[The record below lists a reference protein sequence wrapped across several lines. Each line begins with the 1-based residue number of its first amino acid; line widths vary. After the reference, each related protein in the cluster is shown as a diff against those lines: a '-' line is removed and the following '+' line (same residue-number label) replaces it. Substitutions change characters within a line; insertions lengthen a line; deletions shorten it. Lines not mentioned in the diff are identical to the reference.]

1 MTFSLFGDKFT
12 RHSGITLLMEDL
24 NDGLRTPGAI
34 MLGGGNPA
42 QIPEMQDYFQTL
54 LTDMLESG
62 KATDALCNYDGPQGK
77 TELLT
82 LLAGML
88 REKLGWDIE
97 AQNIALTNG
106 SQSAFFYLFNLFA
119 GRRADGRVKKVLFP
133 LAPEYIGYADAGL
146 EEDLFVSARPNIE
159 LLPEGQFK
167 YHVDFEHLHIGE
179 ETGMICVSRPTNPTG
194 NVITD
199 EELLKLDAL
208 ANQHGIPLV
217 IDNAYGVPFPGIIF
231 SEARPLWN
239 PNIVLCMSLS
249 KLGLPGSRC
258 GIIIANEKIITAITN
273 MNGIIS
279 LAPGGIGPAMMC
291 EMIKRNDLLR
301 LSETVIKPFYYQ
313 RVQETIA
320 IIRRYLPED
329 RCLIHKPEGAIFLW
343 LWFKDLPITTEQL
356 YQRLKARGV
365 LMVPGHNFFPGLDKP
380 WPHTH
385 QCMRMNYVPEP
396 EKIEAGVK
404 ILAEEIERAWAES
417 HSYAIPALRNAG
429 KTFQTGCCR
438 SRCRCT
444 FSTSMHCNAFVGQAS
459 TQAGPVARCQHR
471 SHLIALAFLREET
484 TSIVPNGQ
492 ASIQLLHPMQRDC
505 STKICPCS
513 RLIASTGQT
522 FAHGASSH

>member
-1 MTFSLFGDKFT
+1 MTFSQFGDKFT
-12 RHSGITLLMEDL
+12 RHSGITRLMEDL

-42 QIPEMQDYFQTL
+42 QIPEMNTYFQTL
-54 LTDMLESG
+54 LADMLENG

-82 LLAGML
+82 LLATML
-88 REKLGWDIE
+88 REALGWDIE
-97 AQNIALTNG
+97 PQNIALTNG

-119 GRRADGRVKKVLFP
+119 GRRADGTTKKVLFP

-199 EELLKLDAL
+199 DELMKLDAL

-239 PNIVLCMSLS
+239 PNIILCMSLS

-258 GIIIANEKIITAITN
+258 GII
-273 MNGIIS
+273 S
-279 LAPGGIGPAMMC
+279 LSPGGIGPAMMC
-291 EMIKRNDLLR
+291 EMIRRNDLLR
-301 LSETVIKPFYYQ
+301 LSNEVIKPFYSQ

-320 IIRRYLPED
+320 ILRRYLPEE

-343 LWFKDLPITTEQL
+343 LWFKDLPITTELL
-356 YQRLKARGV
+356 YQRLKKRGV
-365 LMVPGHNFFPGLDKP
+365 LMVPGDYFFPGLDKP

-385 QCMRMNYVPEP
+385 QCMRMNYVPDP

-404 ILAEEIERAWAES
+404 ILAEEIENAWRE
-417 HSYAIPALRNAG
+417 AG
-429 KTFQTGCCR
+429 
-438 SRCRCT
+438 
-444 FSTSMHCNAFVGQAS
+444 
-459 TQAGPVARCQHR
+459 
-471 SHLIALAFLREET
+471 
-484 TSIVPNGQ
+484 
-492 ASIQLLHPMQRDC
+492 
-505 STKICPCS
+505 
-513 RLIASTGQT
+513 
-522 FAHGASSH
+522 

>member
-12 RHSGITLLMEDL
+12 RHSGITRLMEDL

-42 QIPEMQDYFQTL
+42 QIPEMNEYFNSL
-54 LTDMLESG
+54 LADMLDNG
-62 KATDALCNYDGPQGK
+62 KALDALCNYDGPQGK
-77 TELLT
+77 SELLT
-82 LLAGML
+82 LLAQML
-88 REKLGWDIE
+88 REELGWEIE
-97 AQNIALTNG
+97 PQNIALTNG

-119 GRRADGRVKKVLFP
+119 GRRADGTTRKVLFP
-133 LAPEYIGYADAGL
+133 LTPEYIGYADSGL
-146 EEDLFVSARPNIE
+146 EEDLFVATRPNIE

-167 YHVDFEHLHIGE
+167 YHVDFEHLQVTE

-199 EELLKLDAL
+199 EELIKLDAL
-208 ANQHGIPLV
+208 ANQHGVPLV

-249 KLGLPGSRC
+249 KLGLPGTRC
-258 GIIIANEKIITAITN
+258 
-273 MNGIIS
+273 GIIS

-291 EMIKRNDLLR
+291 EMIKRKDLLR

-320 IIRRYLPED
+320 TIRRYLPEE

-343 LWFKDLPITTEQL
+343 LWFKDLPISTELL
-356 YQRLKARGV
+356 YQRLKQRGV
-365 LMVPGHNFFPGLDKP
+365 LMVPGDYFFPGLDKP

-385 QCMRMNYVPEP
+385 QCMRMNYVPDP

-404 ILAEEIERAWAES
+404 ILAEEIERAWQEQDA
-417 HSYAIPALRNAG
+417 
-429 KTFQTGCCR
+429 
-438 SRCRCT
+438 
-444 FSTSMHCNAFVGQAS
+444 
-459 TQAGPVARCQHR
+459 
-471 SHLIALAFLREET
+471 
-484 TSIVPNGQ
+484 
-492 ASIQLLHPMQRDC
+492 
-505 STKICPCS
+505 
-513 RLIASTGQT
+513 
-522 FAHGASSH
+522 